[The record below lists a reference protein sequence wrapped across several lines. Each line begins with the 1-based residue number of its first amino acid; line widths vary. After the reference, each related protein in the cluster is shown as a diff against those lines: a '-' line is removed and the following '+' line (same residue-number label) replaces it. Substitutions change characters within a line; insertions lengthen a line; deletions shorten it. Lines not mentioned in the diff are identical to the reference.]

1 MMPGS
6 EPPAP
11 RPSARGFGTGAER
24 PSSPAVLGGA
34 EGSLGDPVRRR
45 WGLGARAAAASAGVG
60 LLLLTGTGFHYR
72 PVRPEAPPEAILE
85 AARSLGD
92 AEATRLRSDHRR
104 LTRELERLVPRRHY
118 LVIDQTHNRIR
129 LRRGRETVLEA
140 PCSAGSG
147 VVLRESAGNRIW
159 VFDTPRGVFSVIS
172 KIRNPIWKKPDWA
185 FVEEGEPIPRDPADR
200 LEYGVLGEHALY
212 FGDGYLIHGT
222 LYERFIGRPVSH
234 GCIRVGR
241 EPLREIYRVVPV
253 GAPIY
258 IY

>member
-1 MMPGS
+1 MSPES
-6 EPPAP
+6 ETPAP
-11 RPSARGFGTGAER
+11 RASAQGSGTAAER
-24 PSSPAVLGGA
+24 PSPPPAADGAGGPPA
-34 EGSLGDPVRRR
+34 HRAWQRWRRGPR
-45 WGLGARAAAASAGVG
+45 TAAATAGVG
-60 LLLLTGTGFHYR
+60 LLLLAGTGFHYR

-85 AARSLGD
+85 AARPLGEP
-92 AEATRLRSDHRR
+92 EATQLRSDHQR
-104 LTRELERLVPRRHY
+104 LARQLERLVPRGHY

-129 LRRGRETVLEA
+129 LRRGGETVLEA

-147 VVLRESAGNRIW
+147 LVLRESAGSRVW
-159 VFDTPRGVFSVIS
+159 VFDTPRGAFSVIS

-222 LYERFIGRPVSH
+222 LYERLIGRPVSH

-241 EPLREIYRVVPV
+241 EPLREIYRSMPV